1 MMLREKN
8 GQSKREKRA
17 GARHNSFHPRAS
29 AGSARGSRK
38 PSKDLRPVPAGVQGE
53 GPGTRCPAAHGV
65 SLMGKEGQRRD
76 AHAVLTGDT
85 GRAQNPLRFISHI
98 RVMKHPSPGVGEE

>member
-1 MMLREKN
+1 
-8 GQSKREKRA
+8 
-17 GARHNSFHPRAS
+17 
-29 AGSARGSRK
+29 
-38 PSKDLRPVPAGVQGE
+38 
-53 GPGTRCPAAHGV
+53 
-65 SLMGKEGQRRD
+65 MGKEGQRRD